1 MVKPCYQLTEPPKLN
16 HVFVYFVHGIT
27 IVICARIKQRGDTM
41 PLTDSKRRANNKY
54 IAEHM
59 TVLGCKVRKEDA
71 EKFKKA
77 CAAKN
82 TTPNEQ
88 FKKVVKAFIAEYEE
102 TPSN

>member
-1 MVKPCYQLTEPPKLN
+1 
-16 HVFVYFVHGIT
+16 
-27 IVICARIKQRGDTM
+27 M
-41 PLTDSKRRANNKY
+41 PLTDAQRRASNKY
-54 IAEHM
+54 NLEHM

-77 CAAKN
+77 CAAKH

-102 TPSN
+102 TPSD